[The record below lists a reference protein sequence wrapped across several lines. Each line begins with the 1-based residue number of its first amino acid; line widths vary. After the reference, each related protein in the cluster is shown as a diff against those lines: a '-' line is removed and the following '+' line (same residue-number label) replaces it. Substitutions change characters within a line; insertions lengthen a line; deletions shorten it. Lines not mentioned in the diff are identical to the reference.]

1 MYGKIV
7 ENRVEI
13 VYELPREIVVDDRRI
28 FNPTAEMCGL
38 VELITPEEKPGFVW
52 HWGIEDGQIVPVYE
66 EIPEPEVVEE
76 EVVEEEPIAE

>member
-7 ENRVEI
+7 EDKVEI

-28 FNPTAEMCGL
+28 FNPTAEQCGL
-38 VELITPEEKPGFVW
+38 TELITPEEKPGFVW

-66 EIPEPEVVEE
+66 EIPEVVEE
-76 EVVEEEPIAE
+76 EEEVEEEPIAE